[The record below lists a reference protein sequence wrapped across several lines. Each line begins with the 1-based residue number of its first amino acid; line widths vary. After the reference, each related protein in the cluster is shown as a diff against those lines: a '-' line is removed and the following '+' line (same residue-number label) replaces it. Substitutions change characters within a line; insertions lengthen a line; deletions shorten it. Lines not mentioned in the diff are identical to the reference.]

1 MSNIYK
7 AFYNNTKG
15 IVECQK
21 AGANSAENKIS
32 EIESAIRMM
41 ESIIAEDNSNEKE

>member
-1 MSNIYK
+1 MRDIYK
-7 AFYNNTKG
+7 AFYNNTKR
-15 IVECQK
+15 IIECQK

-41 ESIIAEDNSNEKE
+41 ESIIAEDNSTEKE

>member
-1 MSNIYK
+1 MRDIYK
-7 AFYNNTKG
+7 AFYNNTKR
-15 IVECQK
+15 IIECQK

-41 ESIIAEDNSNEKE
+41 ESIINEEEEKEKA